1 MFTSL
6 LVPKGVVYKSLR
18 WETGRLLPHPVLPGK
33 DWQLSHRAQGAR
45 PLVEGGR
52 EFLVWAPF
60 QSEVVLHIREPH
72 NSRVHM
78 QPMSRGYHC
87 ATVENPDP
95 NSRYFYELSD
105 GRAFPDPASRFQP
118 QGVHGP
124 SQIVDLRSFKW
135 SDQAW
140 KGRDYASS
148 IFYELHVGT
157 YTPEGTFDA
166 VIPHLDE
173 LADLGITTIELMP
186 VAQFPGE
193 RNWGYDGV
201 YPFAV
206 QNSYGGPRSLQ
217 RLVDAAHGH
226 GLAIALDVVYNHLGP
241 EGNYLGLF
249 GPYFTSRYKTP
260 WGEAINFDGPESD
273 AVRRFFIDN
282 ALYWIEHFHID
293 ALRLDAVHGI
303 FDFGANHFLAE
314 LQEEVR
320 STAERLGRQVRV
332 IAESDLN
339 DARLLHSKENGGYG
353 LDAQWSDDFHHSV
366 HTLLTHERAGY
377 YADFGKLSCLT
388 DTLRNGWFYD
398 GQYSPFRRRHHGNS
412 PAGIARSRFVVCS
425 QNHDQIGNRARGER
439 LATLVGTEAF
449 KLAAGITLLSPLTP
463 LLFMGEEYGETSPF
477 QYFVSHGDPDLV
489 EAVRKGRTEEF
500 SSFGWAEEVP
510 DPQAESTFA
519 TSRLNHSLKQREPHR
534 TLLCFYKHLIR
545 FRNDHALSQ
554 RENFTV
560 QELGDNVL
568 LLLFGLNPRSGQKH
582 QSLAAVFHFG
592 DAPRTAGLA
601 LPGTWQLHMES
612 SDAAWLGPGAS
623 LPQMLR
629 SSAANEL
636 TLQPWSFAV
645 WKETMED

>member
-1 MFTSL
+1 M
-6 LVPKGVVYKSLR
+6 
-18 WETGRLLPHPVLPGK
+18 
-33 DWQLSHRAQGAR
+33 
-45 PLVEGGR
+45 
-52 EFLVWAPF
+52 WAPF

-72 NSRVHM
+72 NSRVRM
-78 QPMSRGYHC
+78 QPMSCGYHC

-95 NSRYFYELSD
+95 NSRYFYELRD
-105 GRAFPDPASRFQP
+105 GREFPDPASRFQP

-124 SQIVDLRSFKW
+124 SQVVELDSFAW

-140 KGRDYASS
+140 QGRDYASS

-166 VIPHLDE
+166 IIPHLDE

-186 VAQFPGE
+186 VAQFPGA

-206 QNSYGGPRSLQ
+206 QNSYGGPRGLQ
-217 RLVDAAHGH
+217 RLVDAAHGR

-273 AVRRFFIDN
+273 AVRQFFIDN
-282 ALYWIEHFHID
+282 ALYWIEHFHVD

-314 LQEEVR
+314 LRAEVR
-320 STAERLGRQVRV
+320 STAQRLGRQVHV

-353 LDAQWSDDFHHSV
+353 LDAQWNDDFHHSV

-398 GQYSPFRRRHHGNS
+398 GQYCLSVAGTTVIPPPGLLALASWCAVKTTIRS
-412 PAGIARSRFVVCS
+412 GIAR
-425 QNHDQIGNRARGER
+425 
-439 LATLVGTEAF
+439 EA
-449 KLAAGITLLSPLTP
+449 
-463 LLFMGEEYGETSPF
+463 
-477 QYFVSHGDPDLV
+477 
-489 EAVRKGRTEEF
+489 
-500 SSFGWAEEVP
+500 
-510 DPQAESTFA
+510 
-519 TSRLNHSLKQREPHR
+519 
-534 TLLCFYKHLIR
+534 
-545 FRNDHALSQ
+545 
-554 RENFTV
+554 
-560 QELGDNVL
+560 
-568 LLLFGLNPRSGQKH
+568 SG
-582 QSLAAVFHFG
+582 
-592 DAPRTAGLA
+592 
-601 LPGTWQLHMES
+601 
-612 SDAAWLGPGAS
+612 
-623 LPQMLR
+623 
-629 SSAANEL
+629 
-636 TLQPWSFAV
+636 
-645 WKETMED
+645 